1 MKYAIH
7 TTFWRFNTSDWIDE
21 KVTSW
26 VSDIDWGRNTKNLF
40 QRCVHSPNIKDA
52 LFFDDP
58 IEAHTIAKQLRCK
71 NAPAEVFAV
80 TDKDIFK
87 MSLEGK

>member
-7 TTFWRFNTSDWIDE
+7 TTFWTFNTTDWID
-21 KVTSW
+21 KKITAW
-26 VSDIDWGRNTKNLF
+26 VSDIDWDCDAKNLF
-40 QRCVHSPNIKDA
+40 QRCVHSPNIKSA

-58 IEAHTIAKQLRCK
+58 IEAHTIAKALTTKDC
-71 NAPAEVFAV
+71 PAKVVAV
-80 TDKDIFK
+80 TDKDVFK